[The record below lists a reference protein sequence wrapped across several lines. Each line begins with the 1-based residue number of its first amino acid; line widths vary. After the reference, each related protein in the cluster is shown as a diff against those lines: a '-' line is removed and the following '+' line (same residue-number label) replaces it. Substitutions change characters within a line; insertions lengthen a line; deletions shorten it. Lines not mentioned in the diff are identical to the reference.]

1 MNMLEYYIAEKIKL
15 TEFTYIHIKRLH
27 IYICIYTLYICVC
40 IYIYNHEQKKQVV
53 EYIQYDCINT
63 KYRAI

>member
-27 IYICIYTLYICVC
+27 IYIYTYITM
-40 IYIYNHEQKKQVV
+40 NRKS
-53 EYIQYDCINT
+53 
-63 KYRAI
+63 RL